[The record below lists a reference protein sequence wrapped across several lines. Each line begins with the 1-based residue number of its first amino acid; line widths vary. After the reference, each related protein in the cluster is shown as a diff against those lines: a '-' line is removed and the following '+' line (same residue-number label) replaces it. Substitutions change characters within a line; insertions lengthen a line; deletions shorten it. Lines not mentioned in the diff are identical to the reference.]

1 MDQTV
6 QKKRVIALGF
16 FDGVHLGH
24 GALLCRT
31 AEVAQE
37 LGVTAAALTFDCPP
51 SRLMKGETSLITA
64 PVDRA
69 YLMRTC
75 YHMEDV
81 LIIPF
86 DDHIQTMPWETFI
99 TDFLVKEHGAVHLVA
114 GHDFHF
120 GYKGEGNPQRLQE
133 TCQKIGI
140 GCDII
145 PAVEQEHITISSSY
159 IRILLAEGD
168 MERTNQF
175 LGHPHTLSSTVA
187 HGKGLGKKLGFPT
200 VNLTLHPDLLVP
212 AYGVY
217 ATLVTLE
224 DGSVHQAVTNL
235 GVRPTVDSDNQV
247 NVEAFLLDFDGDL
260 YGQEVRIHF
269 YKYLRG
275 EQKFPTFEALTA
287 EVMRNAQ
294 QTRDYFDRR

>member
-1 MDQTV
+1 MEQNA

-24 GALLCRT
+24 GALLCRV
-31 AEVAQE
+31 AELSKEREA
-37 LGVTAAALTFDCPP
+37 TAAAITFDCPP
-51 SRLMKGETSLITA
+51 ARLMKGESSLITA
-64 PVDRA
+64 PIDRA

-75 YHMEDV
+75 YHIEDV
-81 LIIPF
+81 LIISF
-86 DDHIQTMPWETFI
+86 DEHIQTMPWEDFI
-99 TDFLVKEHGAVHLVA
+99 TEFLVKECGAVHLVA

-120 GYKGEGNPQRLQE
+120 GYKGQGNPQRLQE

-159 IRILLAEGD
+159 IRSLLLQGD
-168 MERTNQF
+168 MERANQF
-175 LGHPHTLSSTVA
+175 LGHPHTLSGTVA

-200 VNLTLHPDLLVP
+200 VNLALHPDLLVP

-217 ATLVTLE
+217 ATLVTLA

-235 GVRPTVDSDNQV
+235 GVRPTVEEGSEV

-275 EQKFPTFEALTA
+275 EQKFPSFEALTA
-287 EVMRNAQ
+287 EVMDNAQ
-294 QTRDYFDRR
+294 QTRDYFQRR